1 MLVANGND
9 WHFGHDVTISQTH
22 QTVKRNLGS
31 GEYSDDIYGSK
42 IITSEGT
49 TSITINN
56 PKEPNIEMSLVNI
69 LKLHKQQCDYF
80 AIATPG
86 EYSPIPQTLTQILVY
101 LGEEP
106 HSNVRNW
113 SPIVFVDGSWERWEN
128 DYRFTLERKC
138 IGSGWYT
145 RITATKEHS
154 AFRPNNSSEFLA
166 TRSDSRTLFSSGPAP
181 VHFDNVKRLFDL

>member
-9 WHFGHDVTISQTH
+9 WHFGPDVTISQTH

-49 TSITINN
+49 TFLQVNN

-80 AIATPG
+80 AVVVPG

-106 HSNVRNW
+106 HTNVRTW
-113 SPIVFVDGSWERWEN
+113 TPIVFVDGQWEHYHN
-128 DYRFTLERKC
+128 DYRFTLERKHN
-138 IGSGWYT
+138 GSGWFT
-145 RITATKEHS
+145 RVTATKES
-154 AFRPNNSSEFLA
+154 SGFRPNDSSEFIA
-166 TRSDSRTLFSSGPAP
+166 TRSDVRTLFSTSVAP
-181 VHFDNVKRLFDL
+181 ISFDEVKRLYDL

>member
-9 WHFGHDVTISQTH
+9 WHFGHDVTICQTH

-42 IITSEGT
+42 IITSEGG
-49 TSITINN
+49 TSIKINN

-80 AIATPG
+80 AVIVPG
-86 EYSPIPQTLTQILVY
+86 EYSPIPQTLTDILVY

-106 HSNVRNW
+106 HSHIRGW
-113 SPIVFVDGSWERWEN
+113 SPIVFIDGHWEHCEN
-128 DYRFTLERKC
+128 GLRFTLERKY
-138 IGSGWYT
+138 GGGWFT
-145 RITATKEHS
+145 RITATKEHD
-154 AFRPNNSSEFLA
+154 RIKPNNGCQFLTTSS
-166 TRSDSRTLFSSGPAP
+166 DIRTLFSTTVAP
-181 VHFDNVKRLFDL
+181 VSFEDVKRLYDM